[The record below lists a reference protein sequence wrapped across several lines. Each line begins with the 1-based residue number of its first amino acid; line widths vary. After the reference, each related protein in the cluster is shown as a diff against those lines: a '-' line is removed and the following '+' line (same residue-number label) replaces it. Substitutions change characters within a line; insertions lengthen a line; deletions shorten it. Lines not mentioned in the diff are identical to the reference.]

1 MNPSIT
7 TQDSKQPA
15 YGFTV
20 TAGNL
25 VIRLGHKVQGP
36 TVTLFATT
44 QIADNAPMMWRQ
56 FETPRHSAVD
66 AAEML
71 ADDAMEYAESTGG
84 VIRPSEDLDID
95 DFLHHLHLTIQGE
108 LN

>member
-1 MNPSIT
+1 M
-7 TQDSKQPA
+7 
-15 YGFTV
+15 

-25 VIRLGHKVQGP
+25 VIRLGHKVQGT

-56 FETPRHSAVD
+56 FETPRHSAVG

-84 VIRPSEDLDID
+84 VIRTSEDLDLD